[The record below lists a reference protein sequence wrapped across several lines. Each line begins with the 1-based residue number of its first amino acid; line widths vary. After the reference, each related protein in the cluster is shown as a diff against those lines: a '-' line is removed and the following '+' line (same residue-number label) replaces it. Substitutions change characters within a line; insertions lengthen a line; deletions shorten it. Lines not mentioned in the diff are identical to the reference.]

1 MQSTMMQIP
10 LSIGYCLKRGAQI
23 YGNRRMVSRVPDR
36 SVRSTSFAATAQRA
50 RQLAA
55 ALNTAGIAIG
65 DRVAVLMTNHA
76 WHIECYFG
84 VPALGAV
91 YHPLNFRLSTDEIAY
106 IINDAEDRIL
116 IIDEPLL
123 PLYEQVKTKL
133 RLERVI
139 VNAFSKRARSDGFD
153 DYEHFIAVNASDLVF
168 PLVDENETAGLC
180 YTSGTTGR
188 PKGVAYSHRSTV
200 LHSLSLSLPDVLG
213 VSAHDTILAITPLFH
228 ANGWGIPAAA
238 MMLGANMIF
247 PGQHTMPEDLLDMM
261 EREHVTFALGVP
273 TIWTAV
279 AAALERSPERW
290 KLTPARLMV
299 GGSAAP
305 PSLLKRLDR
314 FGLRIVHGWG
324 MTEMSPVGSISF
336 LQPQHEK
343 LSADT
348 RLAIRA
354 RQGIP
359 VPLVELRLMGEHGEL
374 PWDEKS
380 AGELQARG
388 PFVTGSYYRSGD
400 GDEKFTADGWLRT
413 GDTAMIDPEG
423 YLQIVDRKKDLIKS
437 GGEWISSV
445 DLENAIMA
453 HPGVLEAA
461 VVAIPHPEY
470 GERPLAVVVKKLDH
484 EITPEALQE
493 FVRPRFARW
502 QVPDDWVFVEALP
515 KTSTGKFMKHKLR
528 ADFSNYVSR
537 TPSITAASRSDATS

>member
-1 MQSTMMQIP
+1 MQSTMMHVP
-10 LSIGYCLKRGAQI
+10 LSINYCLQRGAQI
-23 YGNRRMVSRVPDR
+23 HGTRRVVSRLPDR

-50 RQLAA
+50 RRLAA
-55 ALNTAGIAIG
+55 ALNAAGIGRG

-84 VPALGAV
+84 VPAAGAV
-91 YHPLNFRLSTDEIAY
+91 YHPLNFRLSGDDIIY
-106 IINDAEDRIL
+106 IINNAEDRIL

-123 PLYEQVKTKL
+123 PLYEQIKAKL

-139 VNAFSKRARSDGFD
+139 VNAFSKRAGSDGFD
-153 DYEHFIAVNASDLVF
+153 DYEHFIAVDVSGLVF
-168 PLVDENETAGLC
+168 PPVDENEAAGLC

-213 VSAHDTILAITPLFH
+213 ISAHDTILAVTPLFH

-238 MMLGANMIF
+238 MMLGADMVF
-247 PGQHTMPEDLLDMM
+247 PGQHTAPADLLDMM
-261 EREHVTFALGVP
+261 ELERVTFALGVP
-273 TIWTAV
+273 TIWAAV
-279 AAALERSPERW
+279 LAALEASPERW

-305 PSLLKRLDR
+305 ASLIKRLDR

-336 LQPQHEK
+336 LQPQHEE
-343 LSADT
+343 LSADAS
-348 RLAIRA
+348 LAIRA
-354 RQGIP
+354 TQGVA

-374 PWDEKS
+374 PWDGKS
-380 AGELQARG
+380 AGELQTRG
-388 PFVTGSYYRSGD
+388 PFITGSYYRSERS
-400 GDEKFTADGWLRT
+400 DEKFTADGWLRT
-413 GDTAMIDPEG
+413 GDVAIIDPQG
-423 YLQIVDRKKDLIKS
+423 YLQIVDREKDLIKS

-461 VVAIPHPEY
+461 IVAVAHPEY
-470 GERPLAVVVKKLDH
+470 GERPLAVVVKKPDH
-484 EITPEALQE
+484 EVTPEALRE
-493 FVRPRFARW
+493 FVRPRFAQW

-528 ADFSNYVSR
+528 ADFSDYVSK
-537 TPSITAASRSDATS
+537 TANRSGAAR

>member
-1 MQSTMMQIP
+1 M
-10 LSIGYCLKRGAQI
+10 A
-23 YGNRRMVSRVPDR
+23 
-36 SVRSTSFAATAQRA
+36 
-50 RQLAA
+50 
-55 ALNTAGIAIG
+55 
-65 DRVAVLMTNHA
+65 NHA

-84 VPALGAV
+84 APAVGAV
-91 YHPLNFRLSTDEIAY
+91 YHPLNFRLSADDIVY
-106 IINDAEDRIL
+106 IINNAADKIL

-123 PLYEQVKTKL
+123 PLYEQIKSKL
-133 RLERVI
+133 RLERVV
-139 VNAFSKRARSDGFD
+139 VNAFSKRVRSDGCD
-153 DYEHFIAVNASDLVF
+153 DYEHFIAVDASGLVF
-168 PLVDENETAGLC
+168 PSVDENEAAGLC

-213 VSAHDTILAITPLFH
+213 ISAHDTILAVTPLFH

-247 PGQHTMPEDLLDMM
+247 PGRHTTPENLLDMM
-261 EREHVTFALGVP
+261 ERERVTFALGVP
-273 TIWTAV
+273 TIWTA
-279 AAALERSPERW
+279 ALAALEASPQRW

-299 GGSAAP
+299 GGSATP

-336 LQPQHEK
+336 LQPQHEE
-343 LSADT
+343 LSAEA

-354 RQGIP
+354 KQGVA
-359 VPLVELRLMGEHGEL
+359 VPLVALRLMGEHGEL
-374 PWDEKS
+374 PWDGKS

-388 PFVTGSYYRSGD
+388 PFISGSYYRSKHSD
-400 GDEKFTADGWLRT
+400 QKFTADGWLRT
-413 GDTAMIDPEG
+413 GDIALIDPEG
-423 YLQIVDRKKDLIKS
+423 YLQIVDREKDLIKS
-437 GGEWISSV
+437 GGEWISSA

-461 VVAIPHPEY
+461 VVAITHPEY
-470 GERPLAVVVKKLDH
+470 DERPLAVVVKKPDH
-484 EITPEALQE
+484 ELTPEVLQQ
-493 FVRPRFARW
+493 FIGPRFAHW

-528 ADFSNYVSR
+528 ADFSNYVSK
-537 TPSITAASRSDATS
+537 TPSRRAASPSGTAR

>member
-10 LSIGYCLKRGAQI
+10 LSICYCLKRGAQI

-36 SVRSTSFAATAQRA
+36 SIRSTSFAATAQRA
-50 RQLAA
+50 RQLAT
-55 ALNTAGIAIG
+55 ALNTAGITIG

-139 VNAFSKRARSDGFD
+139 VNAFSKHARSDGFD

-188 PKGVAYSHRSTV
+188 PKGIAYSHRSTV

-238 MMLGANMIF
+238 MMLGANMVF
-247 PGQHTMPEDLLDMM
+247 PGQHTTPEDLLDMM

-470 GERPLAVVVKKLDH
+470 GERPLAVVVKKPDH

-537 TPSITAASRSDATS
+537 TPSITASRSDATS

>member
-10 LSIGYCLKRGAQI
+10 LSINYCLQRGAQI
-23 YGNRRMVSRVPDR
+23 YGNRRVVSRLPDR

-50 RQLAA
+50 RRLAA
-55 ALNTAGIAIG
+55 ALNTAGIARG

-84 VPALGAV
+84 VPAVGAV
-91 YHPLNFRLSTDEIAY
+91 YHPLNFRLSGDDIVY
-106 IINDAEDRIL
+106 IINNAEDRIL
-116 IIDEPLL
+116 IIDEPFL
-123 PLYEQVKTKL
+123 PLYEQIKTKL

-139 VNAFSKRARSDGFD
+139 VNAFSKRARSDSFD
-153 DYEHFIAVNASDLVF
+153 DYEHFISADASAPVF
-168 PLVDENETAGLC
+168 QAVDENEAAGLC

-213 VSAHDTILAITPLFH
+213 ISAHDTILAITPLFH

-238 MMLGANMIF
+238 MMLGANMVF
-247 PGQHTMPEDLLDMM
+247 PGQHTAPADLLDMM
-261 EREHVTFALGVP
+261 ERECVTFALGVP

-279 AAALERSPERW
+279 LAALEESPERW

-305 PSLLKRLDR
+305 PTLLKRLDQ

-336 LQPQHEK
+336 LQPQHEEFPVE
-343 LSADT
+343 A

-354 RQGIP
+354 RQGVA

-374 PWDEKS
+374 PWDGKS

-388 PFVTGSYYRSGD
+388 PFVTGSYYRSEHS
-400 GDEKFTADGWLRT
+400 DEKFTADGWLRT
-413 GDTAMIDPEG
+413 GDTAMIDPES
-423 YLQIVDRKKDLIKS
+423 YLQIVDREKDLIKS

-453 HPGVLEAA
+453 HPDVLEAA
-461 VVAIPHPEY
+461 VVAIAHPEY
-470 GERPLAVVVKKLDH
+470 GERPLAVVVKKPDH
-484 EITPEALQE
+484 EITPEALQQ

-528 ADFSNYVSR
+528 ADYSDYVSK
-537 TPSITAASRSDATS
+537 TPSIRTASRSDAVR